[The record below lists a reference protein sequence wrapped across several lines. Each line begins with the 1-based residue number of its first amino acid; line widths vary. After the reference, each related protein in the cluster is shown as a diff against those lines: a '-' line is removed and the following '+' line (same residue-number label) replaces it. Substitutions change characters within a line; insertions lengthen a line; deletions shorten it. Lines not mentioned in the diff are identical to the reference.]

1 MIVKYKEDINLLC
14 IAYTLWGD
22 DMIFKLGDLVTRKS
36 YNNDVI
42 FRVDDIVDDNFILT
56 GINMRLCADANE
68 DDLQAYNSNEKVED
82 DDLIAEQLGEYFNL
96 DRSEYFYLP
105 GRILHVDG
113 DEGYLKRCLKFYK
126 NGNINAY
133 GIHIKEDDMA
143 NSIAKHLNDI
153 KPDILVITGHDAY
166 YRKRGKKDDLDSY
179 KNTNNF
185 IKTVQEARRYE
196 KAHDKLIIVAG
207 ACQSNFEALIKSG
220 ANFASSPKRVN
231 IHALDPA
238 IIALT
243 LSLSDKSKDIDLI
256 GILEK
261 TKYGALG
268 LGGVITKGMMY
279 VGYPR

>member
-1 MIVKYKEDINLLC
+1 ML
-14 IAYTLWGD
+14 
-22 DMIFKLGDLVTRKS
+22 FQRGDLVTRKS
-36 YNNDVI
+36 YNNDII
-42 FRVDDIVDDNFILT
+42 FKVNDIIEDNFILV
-56 GINMRLCADANE
+56 GINMRLCADSKIE
-68 DDLQAYNSNEKVED
+68 DLQAYNLNENEKVED
-82 DDLIAEQLGEYFNL
+82 DDSITEKLGEYFNL

-113 DEGYLKRCLKFYK
+113 DADYLKRCLKFYK
-126 NGNINAY
+126 DGNVNAY
-133 GIHIKEDDMA
+133 GMHIKEDDMPS
-143 NSIAKHLNDI
+143 SIVKHLDDL
-153 KPDILVITGHDAY
+153 KPDILVITDHDAY
-166 YRKRGKKDDLDSY
+166 YRKKGKKDDIESY
-179 KNTNNF
+179 KNTSNF

-207 ACQSNFEALIKSG
+207 ACQSNYEALIKSG

-243 LSLSDKSKDIDLI
+243 VSLSDRSKDIDLF